1 MAIFCLK
8 FSRFLC
14 YIFLREKRKRRE
26 GEGGVGNGIP
36 QRRSHIFQDYNM
48 LSAVPSFH
56 WEMHSC
62 STVKRS
68 VVKISQELHHCP
80 HGTRSSGG
88 ESQASCSVDRNPH
101 HKTYYWGKVG
111 NRDHSQIEPM
121 TSFCWIISPWLAG
134 YLWSRRAWTDRCF
147 AEQMIKA
154 GERKQ
159 DGCDLKSWKS
169 LCPRGK
175 LTFGLYKV
183 RYNSVSHCQL
193 WIYLS
198 LSKAT
203 VAGRASVG
211 PVVVTEERK
220 I

>member
-14 YIFLREKRKRRE
+14 YIFLREKRKGRE

-80 HGTRSSGG
+80 RGTRSSGG

-111 NRDHSQIEPM
+111 NRDPQPDRAHDFILLDYFPLA
-121 TSFCWIISPWLAG
+121 CWIPVEPEG
-134 YLWSRRAWTDRCF
+134 MDR
-147 AEQMIKA
+147 
-154 GERKQ
+154 
-159 DGCDLKSWKS
+159 
-169 LCPRGK
+169 
-175 LTFGLYKV
+175 
-183 RYNSVSHCQL
+183 
-193 WIYLS
+193 
-198 LSKAT
+198 
-203 VAGRASVG
+203 
-211 PVVVTEERK
+211 
-220 I
+220 